1 MKKKLMRFMGVNE
14 LAAFLAGQEL
24 ENHTDWRKKEQST
37 DSKGFCFFD
46 LSEPPEERLKYLAG
60 VVDRSFIAVFEV
72 EDGVKLRESSG
83 RYAIPGN
90 GAVYPPPMQNKV
102 EYSIEQY
109 SSRTFKIERF
119 GVTNLVGMCD
129 DGEMKFLVTWLW
141 EDSEMPLDEWAEQA
155 TEWISGKAYKRAAKV
170 APEEWETEEMSGE
183 FSKELTKDLREE
195 LIEKPRREGRMITLE
210 ADG

>member
-24 ENHTDWRKKEQST
+24 ENHTDWRKKGQRT

-60 VVDRSFIAVFEV
+60 VVDSSFIAVFEV
-72 EDGVKLRESSG
+72 EDGVRLRESSG
-83 RYAIPGN
+83 RYAIPGH
-90 GAVYPPPMQNKV
+90 GDVFPPPMQKKK
-102 EYSIEQY
+102 EYSAERY

-119 GVTNLVGMCD
+119 GVTNIVGMCD
-129 DGEMKFLVTWLW
+129 DGELKYMVSWLW

-155 TEWISGKAYKRAAKV
+155 TEMVSEEGFEEAVKKAFDEKVDWEQAGTVKVRISPKLDQIKI
-170 APEEWETEEMSGE
+170 EMR
-183 FSKELTKDLREE
+183 F
-195 LIEKPRREGRMITLE
+195 
-210 ADG
+210 DG

>member
-14 LAAFLAGQEL
+14 LSAFLAGQEL
-24 ENHTDWRKKEQST
+24 ENHTDWRKKGQRT

-60 VVDRSFIAVFEV
+60 VVDRSFVAVFEV

-83 RYAIPGN
+83 RYAIPGH
-90 GAVYPPPMQNKV
+90 GDVFPPPMQKKR
-102 EYSIEQY
+102 EYSTERY

-119 GVTNLVGMCD
+119 GVTNIVGLCD
-129 DGEMKFLVTWLW
+129 DGELKYMVSWLW

-155 TEWISGKAYKRAAKV
+155 TEMVSEEGFEEAVKKAFDEKVDWEQLGTVKVRISPKPNQIKI
-170 APEEWETEEMSGE
+170 EMRFDE
-183 FSKELTKDLREE
+183 
-195 LIEKPRREGRMITLE
+195 
-210 ADG
+210 

>member
-24 ENHTDWRKKEQST
+24 ENHTDWRKRAQRTK
-37 DSKGFCFFD
+37 SKGFCFFD

-72 EDGVKLRESSG
+72 ADGVKLRESSG
-83 RYAIPGN
+83 RYAIPGH
-90 GAVYPPPMQNKV
+90 GDVFPPPMQNKV
-102 EYSIEQY
+102 EYSTERY
-109 SSRTFKIERF
+109 SSRTFTIKRF

-129 DGEMKFLVTWLW
+129 DGELKYMVSWLW

-155 TEWISGKAYKRAAKV
+155 TEMVSEEGFEEAVKKAFDEKV
-170 APEEWETEEMSGE
+170 DWEHLGTVKVRINPKPDQIKIEMR
-183 FSKELTKDLREE
+183 F
-195 LIEKPRREGRMITLE
+195 
-210 ADG
+210 DG